1 MTKWSK
7 SLSSM
12 NLTQVQTFNEQVRH
26 SMSECNSDLEIVWDE
41 KCFVRRGMEEGLT
54 EKLIAKK

>member
-1 MTKWSK
+1 
-7 SLSSM
+7 M
-12 NLTQVQTFNEQVRH
+12 NLTQVQTSNEQVRH